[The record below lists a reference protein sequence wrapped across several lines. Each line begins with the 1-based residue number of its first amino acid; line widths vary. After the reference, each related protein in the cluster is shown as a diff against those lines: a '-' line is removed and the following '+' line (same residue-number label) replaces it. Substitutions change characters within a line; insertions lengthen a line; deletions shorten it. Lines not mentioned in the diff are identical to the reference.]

1 MEVSIRELKNHLSA
15 YLRRAQA
22 GEEIVVTSRG
32 KRVARL
38 AKPLAEPAEPTT
50 TAIERLRSQ
59 SWIIPARKQGKPQG
73 LKQPLK
79 LKSGTKTLAETIIKD
94 RG

>member
-1 MEVSIRELKNHLSA
+1 MEVSVRDLKNHLSA

-22 GEEIVVTSRG
+22 GEDIVVTSHG
-32 KRVARL
+32 KPVVRL
-38 AKPLAEPAEPTT
+38 ATPFAESAAA

-59 SWIIPARKQGKPQG
+59 PWIIPARKQGKPRG
-73 LKQPLK
+73 LERPLK
-79 LKSGTKTLAETIIKD
+79 LKSGTKTLAETIIED